1 MTDVKPP
8 RAEMA
13 DRVDRVIA
21 TYRTDATITKGL
33 YPDEEAQA
41 TFAADE
47 LEPVAA
53 ELRKSCAG
61 CRHFSGQAAEHEFD
75 GCAIGNNSPADGTG
89 YCSHGWEA
97 KRDDPIAQADTKKGT
112 L

>member
-1 MTDVKPP
+1 MSDVKPT

-13 DRVDRVIA
+13 DKVDRVIA
-21 TYRTDATITKGL
+21 AYRTDATITKGL

-47 LEPVAA
+47 LGPVAA

-61 CRHFSGQAAEHEFD
+61 CSNLFYAQCFFD
-75 GCAIGNNSPADGTG
+75 ARAVIYVPFDGTG
-89 YCSHGWEA
+89 YCHNWQPKEA
-97 KRDDPIAQADTKKGT
+97 TNG
-112 L
+112 

>member
-1 MTDVKPP
+1 MT
-8 RAEMA
+8 RIEMA
-13 DRVDRVIA
+13 AVMDRVIA

-47 LEPVAA
+47 LEPVVA

-61 CRHFSGQAAEHEFD
+61 CRDYQQRGPGFLHSLCVYWETSVPIDGSGFCH
-75 GCAIGNNSPADGTG
+75 N
-89 YCSHGWEA
+89 W
-97 KRDDPIAQADTKKGT
+97 TKKRGAT
-112 L
+112 NG